1 MKITSYDTLPLGKYQ
16 QIITMLKTEKDD
28 ITAHAAILAILYDMT
43 ENEIMNLPLQ
53 EYMDLSES
61 ISFLLQPL
69 PKFKARAK
77 DKYVI
82 GDRVLIPTK
91 DIKKFTASQYIDYQ
105 VFIKEGNKMVEL
117 VSTLLVPKGCTYG
130 NDYDIADVYEAVG
143 KMSVT
148 EVAELS
154 AFFLQQYK
162 RLIDHSLTC
171 LGLELMLST
180 KRKERRSVMKIIRSL
195 RSLVKN
201 GDGFIK

>member
-16 QIITMLKTEKDD
+16 QIISMLKREKDD
-28 ITAHAAILAILYDMT
+28 IDAHAAILAIMYDMT

-69 PKFKARAK
+69 PKFKPRAK

-82 GDRVLIPTK
+82 GDLVLIPTK

-105 VFIKEGNKMVEL
+105 VFLKEGNKMVEL
-117 VSTLLVPKGCTYG
+117 VSTLLVPKGCIYG
-130 NDYDIADVYEAVG
+130 NDYDLAEVYEAVA

-162 RLIDHSLTC
+162 RLIDRSLTY
-171 LGLELMLST
+171 LELELILTT
-180 KRKERRSVMKIIRSL
+180 KRRERRSVMKIIRKL
-195 RSLVKN
+195 RSLIKS

>member
-82 GDRVLIPTK
+82 GDLVLIPTK

-171 LGLELMLST
+171 LELELMLST